1 MYSANTH
8 IDERNHEQDGVLDRQ
23 LSWVQK
29 TLERT
34 KGDRWIWLIIIMLS
48 MISIMA
54 VYSATGAIAYKK
66 GVAVEK
72 YLLFKHIIFV
82 LMGIGMIYI
91 AHLLDYKYYAGISKI
106 LMIITLPLLLY
117 TLAFGSQING
127 ASRWVQVPVI
137 GLTFQTSDLAKLA
150 LITFLARMLT
160 KKQENIKDVKNAFIP
175 IMGSVCVVFVLIA
188 LANLST
194 ALMLFGVS
202 ILLLIIGRI
211 SIKQIA
217 FVCAG
222 GVVLL
227 MFVVFLGPRRETY
240 KSRINTFMHPEL
252 QSSDKTFQSDHSKI
266 ALATGGLFGK
276 GPGNSTERN
285 FLPHPYSD
293 FIFAII
299 IEEYGTVGGLGI
311 VVLYLVL
318 LYRCVRIVVRSPKAF
333 GALLAAGLSFSLT
346 IQAFANMAVA
356 VGLGPVTGVPLP
368 LVSMGGTSMIFTS
381 IAFGIILS
389 VSRDVEEHST
399 KKEEKVIVGTIPAMG

>member
-1 MYSANTH
+1 MFNINA
-8 IDERNHEQDGVLDRQ
+8 L
-23 LSWVQK
+23 
-29 TLERT
+29 LERT
-34 KGDRWIWLIIIMLS
+34 KGDRWIWIIILLLS
-48 MISIMA
+48 MISIMV

-66 GVAVEK
+66 GISVEK
-72 YLLFKHIIFV
+72 YLLFKHVIFV
-82 LMGIGMIYI
+82 LLGIGMIYI

-106 LMIITLPLLLY
+106 LMIITVPLLFY
-117 TLAFGSQING
+117 TLIFGQSLND
-127 ASRWVQVPVI
+127 ASRWVKIPVI
-137 GLTFQTSDLAKLA
+137 GLTFQTSDLAKLS

-160 KKQENIKDVKNAFIP
+160 RKQENIKDVRSAFLP

-217 FVCAG
+217 TVCAG
-222 GVVLL
+222 GLVLL
-227 MFVVFLGPRRETY
+227 MLVVFLGPRRETY
-240 KSRINTFMHPEL
+240 KSRINSFLHPEL
-252 QSSDKTFQSDHSKI
+252 QHSDKTYQSDHAKI
-266 ALATGGLFGK
+266 ALATGGVLGK

-299 IEEYGTVGGLGI
+299 IEEYGTVGGLA
-311 VVLYLVL
+311 VMVLYLVL
-318 LYRCVRIVVRSPKAF
+318 LYRCVRIVTRSPKAF

-389 VSRDVEEHST
+389 VSRDVEENSSV
-399 KKEEKVIVGTIPAMG
+399 KKEDKVIVGEIPAMA

>member
-1 MYSANTH
+1 MYTSNAH
-8 IDERNHEQDGVLDRQ
+8 IDQDDQEQTSAGNKFSIDKL
-23 LSWVQK
+23 LA
-29 TLERT
+29 RT

-48 MISIMA
+48 LISIMA

-66 GVAVEK
+66 NMTVEK
-72 YLLFKHIIFV
+72 FVFVKHIIFV
-82 LMGIGMIYI
+82 LLGIFMIYI
-91 AHLLDYKYYAGISKI
+91 SHLLDYKYYAGISKI

-117 TLAFGSQING
+117 TLAFGTNLNG
-127 ASRWVQVPVI
+127 AARWVQVPVI

-160 KKQENIKDVKNAFIP
+160 KKQENIKDVKNAFVP
-175 IMGSVCVVFVLIA
+175 IMGSVCVVFILIA

-217 FVCAG
+217 IVCVG

-240 KSRINTFMHPEL
+240 KSRINSFLHPEL
-252 QSSDKTFQSDHSKI
+252 QHSDKTFQSDHSKI
-266 ALATGGLFGK
+266 ALATGGAFGK

-299 IEEYGTVGGLGI
+299 IEEYGTIGGLA
-311 VVLYLVL
+311 VMVLYLVL
-318 LYRCVRIVVRSPKAF
+318 LYRCVRIVTRSPKAF

-389 VSRDVEEHST
+389 VSRDVEEYSE
-399 KKEEKVIVGTIPAMG
+399 KKDKEKVIVGTIPAMG

>member
-1 MYSANTH
+1 MFDIKAL
-8 IDERNHEQDGVLDRQ
+8 LDR
-23 LSWVQK
+23 
-29 TLERT
+29 TR
-34 KGDRWIWLIIIMLS
+34 GDRWIWIIILLLS
-48 MISIMA
+48 FISIMA

-66 GVAVEK
+66 GVSVEK
-72 YLLFKHIIFV
+72 YLLFKHVIFV
-82 LMGIGMIYI
+82 FAGVAMIYV
-91 AHLLDYKYYAGISKI
+91 AHLLDYKYYAGISKV
-106 LMIITLPLLLY
+106 LMIITVPLLFY
-117 TLAFGSQING
+117 TLIFGANVND
-127 ASRWVQVPVI
+127 ASRWVKIPVI
-137 GLTFQTSDLAKLA
+137 NLTFQTSDLAKLA

-160 KKQENIKDVKNAFIP
+160 KKQENIKDVKSSFAP

-202 ILLLIIGRI
+202 ILLLLIGRI
-211 SIKQIA
+211 SFKQIA
-217 FVCAG
+217 AVCG
-222 GVVLL
+222 CGIVLL
-227 MFVVFLGPRRETY
+227 ACVVFFGPRKETY
-240 KSRINTFMHPEL
+240 RSRINTFMHPEL
-252 QSSDKTFQSDHSKI
+252 QNSDKTFQSDHSKI
-266 ALATGGLFGK
+266 ALATGGFFGK

-299 IEEYGTVGGLGI
+299 IEEYGTMGGLC
-311 VVLYLVL
+311 VMSLYLVL
-318 LYRCVRIVVRSPKAF
+318 LYRCVRIVTLSPKAF

-389 VSRDVEEHST
+389 VSKDVEEL
-399 KKEEKVIVGTIPAMG
+399 KEKSDKVIVGEIPVMG

>member
-1 MYSANTH
+1 MFSINA
-8 IDERNHEQDGVLDRQ
+8 L
-23 LSWVQK
+23 
-29 TLERT
+29 LERT

-48 MISIMA
+48 MVSIVA
-54 VYSATGAIAYKK
+54 VYSSTGAIAYKK
-66 GVAVEK
+66 GVTVER
-72 YLLFKHIIFV
+72 YLFFKHVIFV

-106 LMIITLPLLLY
+106 LMIVTIPLLFY
-117 TLAFGSQING
+117 TLIFGTNLNE
-127 ASRWVQVPVI
+127 ASRWVKIPII

-160 KKQENIKDVKNAFIP
+160 KKQENIKDVKNSFLP
-175 IMGSVCVVFVLIA
+175 IMGSVVVVFGLIA
-188 LANLST
+188 KANMST
-194 ALMLFGVS
+194 GLMLFGVS
-202 ILLLIIGRI
+202 ILLLIVGRV
-211 SIKQIA
+211 SIKQISV
-217 FVCAG
+217 VCAG
-222 GVVLL
+222 GVF
-227 MFVVFLGPRRETY
+227 MIFFLFLTTDRAGTW

-299 IEEYGTVGGLGI
+299 IEEYGTVGGLAI

-389 VSRDVEEHST
+389 VSRDVEEHSI
-399 KKEEKVIVGTIPAMG
+399 KKEEKVVVGTIPAMG

>member
-1 MYSANTH
+1 MFQALLN
-8 IDERNHEQDGVLDRQ
+8 
-23 LSWVQK
+23 K
-29 TLERT
+29 T
-34 KGDRWIWLIIIMLS
+34 KGDRWIWLIIILLS
-48 MISIMA
+48 LISVMA
-54 VYSATGAIAYKK
+54 VYSATGALAYQR
-66 GVAVEK
+66 GQTVEQ
-72 YLLFKHIIFV
+72 LLLTKHLIFV

-91 AHLLDYKYYAGISKI
+91 AHLLDYRYYAGISKL
-106 LMIITLPLLLY
+106 LMIVTIPLLVY
-117 TLAFGSQING
+117 TLIFGASVNG
-127 ASRWVQVPVI
+127 ASRWVHVPVI

-160 KKQENIKDVKNAFIP
+160 KKQENIKNVKESFIP

-211 SIKQIA
+211 SIKQISL
-217 FVCAG
+217 VCV
-222 GVVLL
+222 GVLILLVL
-227 MFVVFLGPRRETY
+227 VVFLGPRRKTY
-240 KSRINTFMHPEL
+240 PSRIKSFFHPEL
-252 QSSDKTFQSDHSKI
+252 QHSDKTFQSDHAKI
-266 ALATGGLFGK
+266 AVATGGIFGK

-285 FLPHPYSD
+285 FLPQAYSD

-299 IEEYGTVGGLGI
+299 IEEWGTVGGI
-311 VVLYLVL
+311 VIIVLYLVL
-318 LYRCVRIVVRSPKAF
+318 LYRCIKIVTRAPKAF

-381 IAFGIILS
+381 VAFGIILS
-389 VSRDVEEHST
+389 VSRDVEENANALT
-399 KKEEKVIVGTIPAMG
+399 KEEKEKVKNKIIIGEIPAIA

>member
-1 MYSANTH
+1 MFSINA
-8 IDERNHEQDGVLDRQ
+8 L
-23 LSWVQK
+23 
-29 TLERT
+29 LEKT

-54 VYSATGAIAYKK
+54 VYSSTGAIAYKK
-66 GVAVEK
+66 GVSVEK
-72 YLLFKHIIFV
+72 YLLFKHVIFV
-82 LMGIGMIYI
+82 VLGVVMIYI

-106 LMIITLPLLLY
+106 LMIITIPLLIY
-117 TLAFGSQING
+117 TLLFGTNLND
-127 ASRWVQVPVI
+127 ASRWVKIPII

-160 KKQENIKDVKNAFIP
+160 KKQENIKDVKSSFAP
-175 IMGSVCVVFVLIA
+175 IMGSVCIVFILIA
-188 LANLST
+188 YANLST

-211 SIKQIA
+211 SIKQIII
-217 FVCAG
+217 VCLG
-222 GVVLL
+222 GAILL
-227 MFVVFLGPRRETY
+227 LFVVFLGPRRETY
-240 KSRINTFMHPEL
+240 KSRINAFMHPEL
-252 QSSDKTFQSDHSKI
+252 QHSDKTYQSDHSKI
-266 ALATGGLFGK
+266 ALASGGLFGK

-299 IEEYGTVGGLGI
+299 IEEYGTVGGL
-311 VVLYLVL
+311 VVMILYLVL
-318 LYRCVRIVVRSPKAF
+318 LYRCVRIVTRSPKAF

-389 VSRDVEEHST
+389 VSKDVEEYNT
-399 KKEEKVIVGTIPAMG
+399 KKEKVIVGEIPAMA